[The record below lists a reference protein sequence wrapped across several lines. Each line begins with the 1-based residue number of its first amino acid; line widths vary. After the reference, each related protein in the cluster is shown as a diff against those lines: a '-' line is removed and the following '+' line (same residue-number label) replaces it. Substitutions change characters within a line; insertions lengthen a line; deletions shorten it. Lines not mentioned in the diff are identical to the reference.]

1 MPSKPTMRV
10 ARSRLL
16 LWASVLCSAALCE
29 SQASNPIGEV
39 TIRLADLVQTYDGAP
54 KTVSVI
60 PVPPNLPVT
69 ISYDG
74 SSDAPS
80 DTGSYTVIAEVNLP
94 LVQVSAKNTLT

>member
-1 MPSKPTMRV
+1 MTSESRMPS
-10 ARSRLL
+10 ARSRML
-16 LWASVLCSAALCE
+16 LWATVLCSAALCE

-39 TIRLADLVQTYDGAP
+39 TIRFADLVQTYDGAP

-60 PVPPNLPVT
+60 TVPPNLPVT

-80 DTGSYTVIAEVNLP
+80 DTGIYTVIAEVNLP
-94 LVQVSAKNTLT
+94 LVQVS